1 MRRPPSYSDSFLI
14 RSPSLQNTPVLE
26 PLYIPD
32 FQSAQEPE
40 PLKLNSETEPP
51 VYLYHTA
58 VIFVLKGSL
67 HIFFISSFET
77 LFYFLYISVSENAGI
92 KNTIDAYYQPLIQ
105 SCDRWSNLTK
115 GLLLTIMKYE
125 VNKTT
130 VDTEGVRAALTRST
144 YNTGLLYWSVGYSAI
159 CLLMIGLT
167 SLIIWLKKIRVKWQ
181 KLLLEHLA
189 FVLVLALYEYFFYI
203 TIIYKYTTV
212 STPELNQY
220 IIDGLYQCVS

>member
-14 RSPSLQNTPVLE
+14 RSPSIFSVNTPTLE

-32 FQSAQEPE
+32 NYIE
-40 PLKLNSETEPP
+40 KIDPP
-51 VYLYHTA
+51 LYHTA

-67 HIFFISSFET
+67 HILFISSFET
-77 LFYFLYISVSENAGI
+77 LFYFLYISISENTGI

-105 SCDRWSNLTK
+105 SCDRWSNITK
-115 GLLLTIMKYE
+115 DLILTIMKYE

-130 VDTEGVRAALTRST
+130 VDTEGVRAALIRST
-144 YNTGLLYWSVGYSAI
+144 YNTGLLHWSISYSAI
-159 CLLMIGLT
+159 CIFVIGLT
-167 SLIIWLKKIRVKWQ
+167 SFIIWCKKIHVEWQ
-181 KLLLEHLA
+181 KLIIEHLA

>member
-26 PLYIPD
+26 PLVIPD
-32 FQSAQEPE
+32 LQSAKDLE
-40 PLKLNSETEPP
+40 PLNLDSETHTP

-58 VIFVLKGSL
+58 VIFILKGAL

-77 LFYFLYISVSENAGI
+77 LFYFLYVSASENAGI
-92 KNTIDAYYQPLIQ
+92 KNTIDAYYRPLVQ
-105 SCDRWSNLTK
+105 SCNSWSNISK
-115 GLLLTIMKYE
+115 GLILDIINYE
-125 VNKTT
+125 LNRTRIDTDGTT
-130 VDTEGVRAALTRST
+130 AALTRLKF
-144 YNTGLLYWSVGYSAI
+144 NTGLLHLSIGYSAI
-159 CLLMIGLT
+159 CIFVIGLT
-167 SLIIWLKKIRVKWQ
+167 SFIIWCKKIHVEWQ
-181 KLLLEHLA
+181 KLIIEHLA

-220 IIDGLYQCVS
+220 IIDGLYQCAS

>member
-1 MRRPPSYSDSFLI
+1 
-14 RSPSLQNTPVLE
+14 
-26 PLYIPD
+26 
-32 FQSAQEPE
+32 
-40 PLKLNSETEPP
+40 
-51 VYLYHTA
+51 
-58 VIFVLKGSL
+58 
-67 HIFFISSFET
+67 
-77 LFYFLYISVSENAGI
+77 
-92 KNTIDAYYQPLIQ
+92 
-105 SCDRWSNLTK
+105 
-115 GLLLTIMKYE
+115 MKYE

-144 YNTGLLYWSVGYSAI
+144 YNTGLLHWSVGYSAI

>member
-144 YNTGLLYWSVGYSAI
+144 YNTGLLHWSVGYSAI